1 MNPEWKESLH
11 NPDQA
16 RRATA
21 LLSTLATLTLAACAT
36 PPAPPNETLTPS
48 MTTPVMVNET
58 SMLPLLGYA
67 QLISRMSAAELA
79 RERSVLLAIPK
90 TPITQARLAMLLAQ
104 ARAGMD
110 LARALALLE
119 GILKSNSAVA
129 VSLHPLA
136 QLLAAQYSERLRLD
150 AQADKSALQ
159 LKEALARNTELQEK
173 INALADIER
182 SLPVRPSTGELVP
195 GTRR

>member
-1 MNPEWKESLH
+1 M
-11 NPDQA
+11 
-16 RRATA
+16 A
-21 LLSTLATLTLAACAT
+21 LFVTLVLAACAT
-36 PPAPPNETLTPS
+36 PPVAVDEALTPS

-58 SMLPLLGYA
+58 AMLPLLGYA
-67 QLISRMSAAELA
+67 QLINRMSATELA
-79 RERSVLLAIPK
+79 RERTVLGAIPK

-104 ARAGMD
+104 PRAGMD

-119 GILKSNSAVA
+119 GILKSKTAVA
-129 VSLHPLA
+129 VSLQPLA

-150 AQADKSALQ
+150 ALADKSAQQ
-159 LKEALARNTELQEK
+159 LKDSQARNTELQEK

-182 SLPVRPSTGELVP
+182 SLPVRPSTGELIP

>member
-1 MNPEWKESLH
+1 M
-11 NPDQA
+11 A
-16 RRATA
+16 
-21 LLSTLATLTLAACAT
+21 
-36 PPAPPNETLTPS
+36 
-48 MTTPVMVNET
+48 TPVMVNET

-67 QLISRMSAAELA
+67 QLISRMSGAELA
-79 RERSVLLAIPK
+79 RERTVLGAIPK

-104 ARAGMD
+104 PRAGMD
-110 LARALALLE
+110 LARALAMLE
-119 GILKSNSAVA
+119 GILKANDALA

-150 AQADKSALQ
+150 AQSDKAAQQ
-159 LKEALARNTELQEK
+159 LKDAQARNTELQEK

-182 SLPVRPSTGELVP
+182 SLPVRPTNGELVP